1 MTSQHRHATRT
12 GRRPGPVAPRTI
24 AILIASHAINPYRV
38 RSNIPTLIPLNS
50 RFSFLA
56 GGGEMGALMRA
67 HDWQA
72 TPLGAPD
79 TWPTTLKTMV
89 RVVLSSNHPMFIWW
103 GDDLIQFYNDSY
115 RQTLGPER
123 HPSALGQAGRAC
135 WEEAWDLIGP
145 DIDAVMASG
154 ASAWYEDRLV
164 PLTRNGRREDV
175 WWTYGY
181 SPIEDDA
188 GIHGVLVICND
199 VTQGHLLRERLEQ
212 TNHALIDTM
221 DEGFGLLE
229 MIDDADGN
237 AVDYLFVEANRA
249 FARHTGLVD
258 SVGKT
263 ARAMVPDL
271 EQSWVDVYDEIA
283 RSGVARRFEQGSEAM
298 GRWFTVYAS
307 RIVHPTRRRVALL
320 FTDITN
326 QKNAERALQASEAA
340 ARAAAAQAEADR
352 RRLDALLSSAPVG
365 IIYVDEHGAMSSAN
379 RMNRVLWGEHPMC
392 TSQEQYA
399 EWRGWWADGGP
410 RQGQRIEPNEWALA
424 RALRGE
430 QVDADFVEIEPFGKP
445 HERRTLLTRATAIR
459 DEAGNITGAVAASMD
474 LTAQVQT
481 QRALRESEGKFR
493 TITEAM
499 PQMVWSCLADGTN
512 DYTNRRWHEFTGI
525 SDLELNGTKW
535 TRVIHHDDLP
545 ALLAAWDASLQHGT
559 LFEVAHRL
567 RHHEGDYRWVL
578 NRALPVRDEAGA
590 VIRWMGTVT
599 DMHDQKLAAEELKAA
614 NTRKDE
620 FLAMLAH
627 ELRNPLAP
635 ISTAAQMLKLSG
647 VDPKRTAHAA
657 DVIGRQVR
665 HMVELVDDL
674 LDVSRVTRGLVEL
687 ECMPVDLKTMIQNAI
702 EQARPLIEKKGHT
715 LSTRLGAA
723 NVTVM
728 GDRKRLVQVMANLLG
743 NAAKYTPDGGE
754 ITVYAEVAPGGVK
767 LSVRDN
773 GIGIDA
779 SLLPDIFE
787 LFTQA
792 KRTPDRAQGGLG
804 LGLAL
809 VRSMVNLHGGQVEAQ
824 SNGPGRGSCFAVTLP
839 VGARPADAPSA
850 VHDDSGL
857 VASTAL
863 RIMLVDDNRDAA
875 ESLGMMLSAVGHAV
889 RVEDSPLAALRRVE
903 SERFDVCV
911 LDIGLPDM
919 DGYELVRR
927 LRAAPLVADAV
938 MVALSGYGQ
947 PQDMAASRAAGFTR
961 HLVKP
966 VDIPFLLSMLDELAP
981 AGAVDAGRASI

>member
-1 MTSQHRHATRT
+1 MTSR
-12 GRRPGPVAPRTI
+12 
-24 AILIASHAINPYRV
+24 Y
-38 RSNIPTLIPLNS
+38 
-50 RFSFLA
+50 SFLA

-67 HDWQA
+67 HDWHA
-72 TPLGAPD
+72 TPLGSPD
-79 TWPTTLKTMV
+79 TWPSTLKTVV
-89 RVVLSSNHPMFIWW
+89 RLVLSSHHPMFIWW
-103 GDDLIQFYNDSY
+103 GDDLIQLYNDGY

-123 HPSALGQAGRAC
+123 HPLALGQPGRVC

-145 DIDAVMASG
+145 DIEAVMATG
-154 ASAWYEDRLV
+154 TTTWHEDRLV

-181 SPIEDDA
+181 SPIEDEA

-199 VTQGHLLRERLEQ
+199 VTRDHELRERLEQ

-221 DEGFGLLE
+221 DDGFGMLE
-229 MIDDADGN
+229 MIDDADGR
-237 AVDYLFVEANRA
+237 AVDYRFVEANRA

-263 ARAMVPDL
+263 AREMVPDL
-271 EQSWVDVYDEIA
+271 EQRWVDVYDEIA
-283 RSGVARRFEQGSEAM
+283 RSGVARRFDEGSEAM

-307 RIVHPTRRRVALL
+307 RIAHPTRRRVALL
-320 FTDITN
+320 FTDITS

-365 IIYVDEHGAMSSAN
+365 IIYADAQGAISSVN
-379 RMNRVLWGEHPMC
+379 PMMHVLWGEHPMS
-392 TSQEQYA
+392 TSADGYA
-399 EWRGWWADGGP
+399 EWRGWWADGSQ
-410 RQGQRIEPNEWALA
+410 RHGQPVQAHDWSLA

-445 HERRTLLTRATAIR
+445 LERHTLLTRAAPIR

-493 TITEAM
+493 TMTEAM
-499 PQMVWSCLADGTN
+499 PQMVWSCLPDGTN
-512 DYTNRRWHEFTGI
+512 DYSNKRWYDFTGMVNH
-525 SDLELNGTKW
+525 ELAGTSW
-535 TRVIHHDDLP
+535 TRTIHPDDLP
-545 ALLAAWDASLQHGT
+545 RLQALWAASLASGK
-559 LFEVAHRL
+559 LFEIEHRL
-567 RHHEGDYRWVL
+567 RHHSGDYRWVL

-590 VIRWMGTVT
+590 IIRWMGTVT
-599 DMHDQKLAAEELKAA
+599 DMHDHRLAAEELKAA
-614 NTRKDE
+614 NARKDE

-635 ISTAAQMLKLSG
+635 ISTAAQMLKLAG
-647 VDPKRTAHAA
+647 ADPKRTAHAA

-687 ECMPVDLKTMIQNAI
+687 ERMPVDLKSVIASAI

-723 NVTVM
+723 NVTVT
-728 GDRKRLVQVMANLLG
+728 GDRKRLVQVMTNLLN

-754 ITVYAEVAPGGVK
+754 ITVFAVAEAKADGANVT
-767 LSVRDN
+767 LSVKDN

-779 SLLPDIFE
+779 ALLPDIFE

-809 VRSMVNLHGGQVEAQ
+809 VRSMVSLHGGKVEAH
-824 SNGPGRGSCFAVTLP
+824 SDGPGRGSCFAVTLP
-839 VGARPADAPSA
+839 VGASALDPAAGSA
-850 VHDDSGL
+850 ASEDDTL
-857 VASTAL
+857 AAHTAL
-863 RIMLVDDNRDAA
+863 RILIVDDNRDAA
-875 ESLGMMLSAVGHAV
+875 ESLGMVLAAVGHTV
-889 RVEDSPLAALRRVE
+889 CVEESPLAALRRVQGE
-903 SERFDVCV
+903 TFDVCL

-919 DGYELVRR
+919 DGYQLARR
-927 LRAAPLVADAV
+927 LRAAPRVADAC

-947 PQDMAASRAAGFTR
+947 PQDMAASQAAGFSR

-966 VDIPFLLSMLDELAP
+966 VDIPFLLALLDGLALGEADMP
-981 AGAVDAGRASI
+981 A